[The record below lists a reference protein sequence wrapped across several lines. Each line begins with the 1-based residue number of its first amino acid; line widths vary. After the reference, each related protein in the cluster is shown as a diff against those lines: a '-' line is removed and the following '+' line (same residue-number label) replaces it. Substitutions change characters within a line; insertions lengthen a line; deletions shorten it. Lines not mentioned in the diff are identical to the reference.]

1 MKEHTKNLVNA
12 FGFLKIEEAE
22 LLMQTAEKLKVN
34 AMVVNIG
41 AGVGTS
47 ALAVIE
53 QRPDLA
59 KLVFTIDARDDDN
72 PFGGL
77 LNERNAFRNANMTN
91 LLPNQIKSDSST
103 AGLAWEKGNIDL
115 LIIDADHTYEGV
127 VKDINAWI
135 PHLVINGFVAF
146 HDYDSKEWV
155 AVKTAVDEFVEANP
169 EYELVGHAGTMIVY
183 KKGVKE
189 VRKPLEQKQETVE
202 KETKTE
208 KVKTTTTKSS
218 TAKRTGTEKSK

>member
-146 HDYDSKEWV
+146 HDY
-155 AVKTAVDEFVEANP
+155 NN
-169 EYELVGHAGTMIVY
+169 
-183 KKGVKE
+183 KK
-189 VRKPLEQKQETVE
+189 
-202 KETKTE
+202 
-208 KVKTTTTKSS
+208 
-218 TAKRTGTEKSK
+218 